1 MYKLLKIADIAILLL
16 FLLLLLEVLVFKVV
30 SVFVKRLSLLFE
42 ILTLG
47 QT

>member
-16 FLLLLLEVLVFKVV
+16 FLLLLEVLVFKFVT
-30 SVFVKRLSLLFE
+30 VFVKRLSLLFE